1 MFRSRAFLLVPVFVL
16 SVLGITLGLFACGG
30 GGGGSSLN
38 SSVHAAFPL
47 TVSSNGRY
55 LQDDNHVP
63 FPILGRTAWFITSL
77 SVADYKTFID
87 DTAAKGYNAIEFH
100 VVNHD
105 PRGNQPPY
113 GANGTLLP
121 FTKRLDGGNWNGALT
136 YNININTE
144 APDFSQPNEPYWMHV
159 DALLAYAESKGL
171 LCFMFPAY
179 AGAVGT
185 DEGWM
190 AELVANNVST
200 DRMRLYGAFIAN
212 RY

>member
-16 SVLGITLGLFACGG
+16 LVLGTTLGLFACGG

-38 SSVHAAFPL
+38 SSVHVAFPL

-55 LQDDNHVP
+55 LQDDNSVP

-105 PRGNQPPY
+105 PRGNQPPF

-121 FTKRLDGGNWNGALT
+121 FTKRLDGSNWDGSLT

-144 APDFSQPNEPYWMHV
+144 APDFSQPNESYWTHV
-159 DALLAYAESKGL
+159 RAIHLAPQRTQSLGEQRQA
-171 LCFMFPAY
+171 
-179 AGAVGT
+179 
-185 DEGWM
+185 
-190 AELVANNVST
+190 
-200 DRMRLYGAFIAN
+200 
-212 RY
+212 